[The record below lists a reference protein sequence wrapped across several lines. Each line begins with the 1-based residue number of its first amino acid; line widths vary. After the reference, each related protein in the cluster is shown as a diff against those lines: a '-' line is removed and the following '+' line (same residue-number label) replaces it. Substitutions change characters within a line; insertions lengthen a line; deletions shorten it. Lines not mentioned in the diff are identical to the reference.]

1 MTQKHNFIAEK
12 ITTLNLNPM
21 AELSRKDKETARA
34 IIDKGLQKEIEM
46 GIVELESLI
55 KKWREK

>member
-1 MTQKHNFIAEK
+1 
-12 ITTLNLNPM
+12 M
-21 AELSRKDKETARA
+21 AEISRKDKETARA

-46 GIVELESLI
+46 GIVELETLI